1 MHIYAHR
8 GSSGTHPENTLAAFR
23 HAASLPIHGVEFDVH
38 LTKDG
43 ELVVIHDEKIN
54 RTSNGKGFVKD
65 LTLAE
70 LKTYDFGVRFSKE
83 FKGEK
88 IPQLTEVLEI
98 FSKTT
103 HHINI
108 ELKTDVVAYDCIVE
122 KTLQLVES
130 MALQS
135 RVVISSFNHD
145 TLREVKKLAPHIE
158 TATLS
163 MKEFA
168 NPFDYVHEIPAD
180 GLHISLRTARR
191 PSTEKVVSQ
200 GVPVR
205 VFTVNKVKHIDLLT
219 KIGVQA
225 IFTDFPEKVL
235 AYLNENKLQQNIHRL
250 LDRGK

>member
-1 MHIYAHR
+1 M
-8 GSSGTHPENTLAAFR
+8 
-23 HAASLPIHGVEFDVH
+23 
-38 LTKDG
+38 
-43 ELVVIHDEKIN
+43 
-54 RTSNGKGFVKD
+54 
-65 LTLAE
+65 
-70 LKTYDFGVRFSKE
+70 
-83 FKGEK
+83 
-88 IPQLTEVLEI
+88 LEI

>member
-38 LTKDG
+38 LSKDG
-43 ELVVIHDEKIN
+43 ELVIIHDEKIN

-70 LKTYDFGVRFSKE
+70 LREYDFGSWFSKE

-88 IPQLTEVLEI
+88 IPHLAEVLEI
-98 FSKTT
+98 FSSTT

-108 ELKTDVVAYDCIVE
+108 ELKTDVISYDGIV
-122 KTLQLVES
+122 KKVLQLVDS

-145 TLREVKKLAPHIE
+145 TLREAKKLAPHIE

-168 NPFDYVHEIPAD
+168 NPFDYVHAIPAD

-191 PSTEKVVSQ
+191 PSTEIVVNQ

-205 VFTVNKVKHIDLLT
+205 VFTVNKVKHIGLLT

-225 IFTDFPEKVL
+225 IFTDFPEKML

-250 LDRGK
+250 LDTRK